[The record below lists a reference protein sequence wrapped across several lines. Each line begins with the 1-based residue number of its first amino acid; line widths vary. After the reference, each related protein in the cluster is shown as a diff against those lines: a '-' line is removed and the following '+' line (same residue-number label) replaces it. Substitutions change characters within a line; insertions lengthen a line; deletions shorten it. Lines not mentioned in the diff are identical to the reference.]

1 MAFRCLTAVSLVGLL
16 ALTGCDQSNT
26 PTEQATSAERS
37 LLGTPVLPAIQE
49 ALGFNQPNTPAVSS
63 QRNWL
68 SIPALPIIQ
77 EGVFSLKLNLD
88 KQNESELMMQI
99 CGLARGDLGQDQVNA
114 FLQQNKVE
122 PDTVPKQGNPL
133 SLLVNGDQAGQSTAC
148 AAYLATGVLSS
159 VDAKEFMV
167 WSQVKPQ
174 ASTPP
179 AEQDSKD
186 KSDQTQIAAKPETKA
201 ELRIDQKSLAVT
213 LPIKLA
219 VARANADVFALIASE
234 LQRRPGLSIDQ
245 YYQLTTQL
253 FAKLAP
259 VYLKRIKQQLPA
271 AGTRYNLLRADAEQF
286 VFSAS
291 TGTVFEFGADG
302 LILRQNGIVWYGQGK
317 LLGRD
322 YPLQVAY
329 FDTSVNTLL
338 APDKQ

>member
-1 MAFRCLTAVSLVGLL
+1 MAFRSLTAVALVGLL
-16 ALTGCDQSNT
+16 GLTGC
-26 PTEQATSAERS
+26 
-37 LLGTPVLPAIQE
+37 
-49 ALGFNQPNTPAVSS
+49 NQPNTPAAQAAPVE
-63 QRNWL
+63 RNWL
-68 SIPALPIIQ
+68 NIPALPIIQ
-77 EGVFSLKLNLD
+77 EAVFSLKLNLD
-88 KQNESELMMQI
+88 KQNESDVMMQI
-99 CGLARGDLGQDQVNA
+99 CGLARGDLSQNQVNA

-122 PDTVPKQGNPL
+122 PATVPKQGNPL

-148 AAYLATGVLSS
+148 AAYLAAGVLSS

-167 WSQVKPQ
+167 WSQVKPEV
-174 ASTPP
+174 STPP

-186 KSDQTQIAAKPETKA
+186 KTDNPQVAAKPETNA

-234 LQRRPGLSIDQ
+234 LQRRPGLSVNEYLEQ
-245 YYQLTTQL
+245 SAQL

-271 AGTRYNLLRADAEQF
+271 AGTRYSLLRADAEQF
-286 VFSAS
+286 SFSSSA
-291 TGTVFEFGADG
+291 GTLFEFGSEG

-317 LLGRD
+317 LLGQD

-329 FDTSVNTLL
+329 FDDSVNAVL